1 MKQYLFSILALAA
14 MTFVACENNDI
25 DNPNGGGSDFVAPT
39 LELSQKKVELAAEA
53 GDVKTVTVTTDQ
65 SVINAEVSYAAK
77 NWLGASREGNV
88 ISIKALS
95 TNYDSKERIDSV
107 HVIVGEKGV
116 TAEAYIVVVQGK
128 SNKPY
133 VNLGSTDDIYLTNG
147 AGVSSS
153 VDVDTNQETLTVTV
167 SAGDESWLKAEYAG
181 GKITVTTLAENTDP
195 DTRDAVVTISAGEIS
210 LSIKVFQTGTP
221 KSIIG
226 TAYGTEGVIFWQ
238 NPENPKEYKIISA
251 KAEIRPWSTKEEFV
265 GVSSSELS
273 GPEANKLIKEA
284 SGYKSTDAAGF
295 CVSLGEGWYLPTQA
309 ECYALFEV
317 YNGIAYADAT
327 NANPILITDAEK
339 AARAAFEGVMS
350 SIPGAQA
357 LNSAAAD
364 ASGDSIWVCQ
374 ESTSDAA
381 KAWYF
386 RWGKRLC
393 DLAKKSGTTR
403 YARCVKL
410 VTIE

>member
-1 MKQYLFSILALAA
+1 MKKYLFSILALAA

-65 SVINAEVSYAAK
+65 SVINAEVGYAAK
-77 NWLGASREGNV
+77 KWLGASLEGNV

-95 TNYDSKERIDSV
+95 SNYDSKERIDSV

-221 KSIIG
+221 KSLIG
-226 TAYGTEGVIFWQ
+226 TAYNNEGVIFWQ
-238 NPENPKEYKIISA
+238 NPENPKEYKIVSA
-251 KAEIRPWSTKEEFV
+251 KAEKRNWGPAITVE
-265 GVSSSELS
+265 VSDDAIS
-273 GPEANKLIKEA
+273 GPEAAAKMKA
-284 SGYKSTDAAGF
+284 AAGYDKATHALGF
-295 CVSLGEGWYLPTQA
+295 CEDLGEGWYIPTKD
-309 ECYALFEV
+309 ECDALFAV
-317 YNGIAYADAT
+317 YNGISRAD
-327 NANPILITDAEK
+327 
-339 AARAAFEGVMS
+339 FS
-350 SIPGAQA
+350 S
-357 LNSAAAD
+357 
-364 ASGDSIWVCQ
+364 
-374 ESTSDAA
+374 
-381 KAWYF
+381 
-386 RWGKRLC
+386 
-393 DLAKKSGTTR
+393 TT
-403 YARCVKL
+403 
-410 VTIE
+410 

>member
-1 MKQYLFSILALAA
+1 MKKYLFSILALAA

-128 SNKPY
+128 SNKP
-133 VNLGSTDDIYLTNG
+133 VLELESTEDIILIKDKD
-147 AGVSSS
+147 ASAS
-153 VDVDTNQETLTVTV
+153 VALNTNQSNISISLSDGGE
-167 SAGDESWLKAEYAG
+167 AWLKAEIKD
-181 GKITVTTLAENTDP
+181 GKLVVSAISENSGEARSTTVTLTASTLTA
-195 DTRDAVVTISAGEIS
+195 
-210 LSIKVFQTGTP
+210 SIKVNQNGAP

-238 NPENPKEYKIISA
+238 NPENPKQVKIVSGKGEKRQWGPQISA
-251 KAEIRPWSTKEEFV
+251 
-265 GVSSSELS
+265 GVSNDETLS
-273 GPEANKLIKEA
+273 GPEAAAKIKAHSEYNKDTWAL
-284 SGYKSTDAAGF
+284 GF
-295 CVSLGEGWYLPTQA
+295 CEGIGEGWYLPTKS
-309 ECYALFEV
+309 EVKELFKA
-317 YNGIAYADAT
+317 YNGIYEGAT
-327 NANPILITDAEK
+327 AQNPDSITPEEK
-339 AARAAFEGVMS
+339 AARAAFDGAMTSIGGVLLNT
-350 SIPGAQA
+350 GAA
-357 LNSAAAD
+357 N
-364 ASGDSIWVCQ
+364 ASGDSFWTCVDTEDGQNAYYIRVGKLLQ
-374 ESTSDAA
+374 DKGKKTS
-381 KAWYF
+381 
-386 RWGKRLC
+386 
-393 DLAKKSGTTR
+393 TTR
-403 YARCVKL
+403 YVRCVKL

>member
-1 MKQYLFSILALAA
+1 MKKYLFSILALAA
-14 MTFVACENNDI
+14 MTFVACENDDI

-128 SNKPY
+128 SNKP
-133 VNLGSTDDIYLTNG
+133 VLELESTEDIILIKDKD
-147 AGVSSS
+147 ASAS
-153 VDVDTNQETLTVTV
+153 VALNTNQSNISISLSDGGE
-167 SAGDESWLKAEYAG
+167 AWLKAEIKD
-181 GKITVTTLAENTDP
+181 GKLVVSAISENSGEARSTTVTLTASTLTA
-195 DTRDAVVTISAGEIS
+195 
-210 LSIKVFQTGTP
+210 SIKVKQNGIS

-226 TAYGTEGVIFWQ
+226 TAYGTEGIIFWQ
-238 NPENPKEYKIISA
+238 NPENPKEVKIVSGQGALRQWGPVISA
-251 KAEIRPWSTKEEFV
+251 
-265 GVSSSELS
+265 GVSNDETLS
-273 GPEANKLIKEA
+273 GPEAAAKIKAHSEYNKATWAL
-284 SGYKSTDAAGF
+284 GF
-295 CVSLGEGWYLPTQA
+295 CEGIGEGWYLPTKA
-309 ECYALFEV
+309 EAKELFKA
-317 YNGIAYADAT
+317 YNGIYEGAT
-327 NANPILITDAEK
+327 KETPNKITSEEK
-339 AARAAFEGVMS
+339 AARAAFDGAMKSIGGVLLNT
-350 SIPGAQA
+350 GAE
-357 LNSAAAD
+357 D
-364 ASGDSIWVCQ
+364 ANGDSCWTCVDTENGQ
-374 ESTSDAA
+374 
-381 KAWYF
+381 KAYYIRF
-386 RWGKRLC
+386 GKLSE
-393 DLAKKSGTTR
+393 DIGNKNKATR